1 MSHAQ
6 IRISKMGDALYCNVH
21 FAFDQ
26 ISFEMNVLMG
36 CAPTQIMLVFFFFF
50 FGLMPQNLGVC
61 QAVKRWK

>member
-50 FGLMPQNLGVC
+50 FWFDAAKFRCVPSS
-61 QAVKRWK
+61 